1 MKKYIIILCCIIFGS
16 VLIIGCSKNEQDAK
30 NNYPIIKT
38 STANKTEIGEL
49 LFEKYLKDSYE
60 NYVNDEGKTI
70 NILNDYNIVSS
81 ELTDTQG
88 NDTFLVGIHYEV
100 QSIDGYSTVFITG
113 NGVEYEDNWIKEKY
127 QIVEVKKIAKDKY
140 TIVGVYTG

>member
-16 VLIIGCSKNEQDAK
+16 ILIIGCSKNEQDVK

-60 NYVNDEGKTI
+60 NYVNDEGETI

-81 ELTDTQG
+81 ELTDAQG
-88 NDTFLVGIHYEV
+88 NDTV
-100 QSIDGYSTVFITG
+100 
-113 NGVEYEDNWIKEKY
+113 
-127 QIVEVKKIAKDKY
+127 
-140 TIVGVYTG
+140 

>member
-1 MKKYIIILCCIIFGS
+1 MKKYIIILCCIILGS
-16 VLIIGCSKNEQDAK
+16 VLIIGCSKNEQDVK

-60 NYVNDEGKTI
+60 NYVNDEGETI

-81 ELTDTQG
+81 ELTNTQG
-88 NDTFLVGIHYEV
+88 NDTFFVGIHYEV

-127 QIVEVKKIAKDKY
+127 QIVEVKKIGKDKY
-140 TIVGVYTG
+140 TILDVYTG